1 MNWDRVESS
10 WKQVSGSFREKFGQL
25 NNNDIEK
32 LSGKKDQLVG
42 TLQEK
47 YGHSKED
54 AERHLDDWRNSLDD
68 DDKIPTSTSGAS
80 TY

>member
-1 MNWDRVESS
+1 MNWDQVEGK
-10 WKQVSGSFREKFGQL
+10 WKQVAGSFREKFGRLTDDDVQNL
-25 NNNDIEK
+25 G
-32 LSGKKDQLVG
+32 GKKDQLVG

-54 AERHLDDWRNSLDD
+54 AERHVDDWRRTLDD
-68 DDKIPTSTSGAS
+68 DETIPTSTSGAP